1 MGISEIVVLSLFGVL
16 TVGLPILA
24 FMIVRRKRKPT
35 GGAGGHKKHRRK

>member
-1 MGISEIVVLSLFGVL
+1 MGTSDIVVLSLFGVV

-24 FMIVRRKRKPT
+24 LMIVRRKRKPT